1 MKMGVAETIKKMMK
15 SKKITQTEVAE
26 RIGKTQAS
34 VAMYLKN
41 ANGLRVDNLM
51 NVADACGF
59 DLALVNRDDPNEV
72 LYFNDSVSKPTVSGK
87 KDKEELYRAFTEW
100 YESVHGD
107 RETLG
112 QDI

>member
-41 ANGLRVDNLM
+41 ANGMRVDNLM

-72 LYFNDSVSKPTVSGK
+72 LYFNDSVSKPTVPGK

-107 RETLG
+107 SETLG